1 MTSKSMQ
8 YYSLDSLVSI
18 IINKQLNV
26 CVCVFLWACCPFS
39 MRFTVSYESM
49 LAYTIK
55 AHPGAFKART
65 PLNAARSF
73 NYYYFFQS
81 ITFKVT
87 IA

>member
-1 MTSKSMQ
+1 
-8 YYSLDSLVSI
+8 
-18 IINKQLNV
+18 
-26 CVCVFLWACCPFS
+26 

-73 NYYYFFQS
+73 NYYYYYYYSALKLNVQP
-81 ITFKVT
+81 KP
-87 IA
+87 